1 MLSQN
6 HSRSFAELIQVIG
19 RPESL
24 RHKSYSVPQSD
35 GFARMHQN
43 ESYLADALGRG
54 PELAQELADVLAREW
69 SKQGCGPHVYPSLD
83 LLRLRAAYARYLD
96 VDTSCVEVFAG
107 SSEAL
112 QTIAAG
118 CFRPG
123 ARVAFFDPSFSILG
137 DMVRFWGAT
146 CVPIPLKQDFSVDP
160 LQLLSAEV
168 LSADVVILCT
178 PNNPTG
184 VVTPPELVRDLVERA
199 KGLVVVDE
207 AYFEFA
213 KVWDPGHEHHL
224 QLAVER
230 PNVVV
235 LRTLSKAWGAAG
247 LRVGALVGR
256 PETVSFFAGLRHP
269 YGVNAPSEILASH
282 ILDNKRNIMAE
293 LCQRAVDACRLWELQ
308 LRKRSGLKTV
318 ASKANFVF
326 FEFEQARQ
334 LERACFHNKMLIRA
348 LNLQRRVAPDSA
360 HEVSVHQGS
369 YVRANPWDA
378 AAQKR
383 FVDLVDE
390 VIKGAHDA
398 SG

>member
-1 MLSQN
+1 
-6 HSRSFAELIQVIG
+6 
-19 RPESL
+19 
-24 RHKSYSVPQSD
+24 
-35 GFARMHQN
+35 
-43 ESYLADALGRG
+43 
-54 PELAQELADVLAREW
+54 
-69 SKQGCGPHVYPSLD
+69 
-83 LLRLRAAYARYLD
+83 
-96 VDTSCVEVFAG
+96 
-107 SSEAL
+107 
-112 QTIAAG
+112 
-118 CFRPG
+118 
-123 ARVAFFDPSFSILG
+123 
-137 DMVRFWGAT
+137 
-146 CVPIPLKQDFSVDP
+146 
-160 LQLLSAEV
+160 
-168 LSADVVILCT
+168 
-178 PNNPTG
+178 
-184 VVTPPELVRDLVERA
+184 
-199 KGLVVVDE
+199 
-207 AYFEFA
+207 
-213 KVWDPGHEHHL
+213 
-224 QLAVER
+224 
-230 PNVVV
+230 
-235 LRTLSKAWGAAG
+235 
-247 LRVGALVGR
+247 
-256 PETVSFFAGLRHP
+256 VSFFAGLRHP